1 MGKLGRAKG
10 LVAFETL
17 KNLSASAAATAGMT
31 PGPERQKA
39 GMAARQLPRFIRPRT
54 MMYAGALTLVAS
66 VMLGAFLLRST
77 LDVTVIRD
85 RAPLFVRLSDGGIRN
100 AYTVKIVNKTREE
113 APLALALQ
121 APAGFRMTVQD
132 VEHDAEGRPLL
143 PRRADGIAQ
152 YRVLVTVPGGQR
164 VPESTPVT
172 FRLLDASGRA
182 VASTSST
189 FAGPRP

>member
-1 MGKLGRAKG
+1 
-10 LVAFETL
+10 
-17 KNLSASAAATAGMT
+17 
-31 PGPERQKA
+31 
-39 GMAARQLPRFIRPRT
+39 
-54 MMYAGALTLVAS
+54 MMYAGALAVVSL

-113 APLALALQ
+113 APLALVLQ
-121 APAGFRMTVQD
+121 APPGFRMVVQD
-132 VEHDAEGRPLL
+132 VEADAQGRPLL

-164 VPESTPVT
+164 VAETTPVT
-172 FRLLDASGRA
+172 FRLLDATGRA